1 MIDPDPKIR
10 PSAESLL
17 QHPLLCTSDIHKT
30 KRQLRREL
38 NEQKF
43 KVEVL
48 TR

>member
-1 MIDPDPKIR
+1 MTDPSPEIR
-10 PSAESLL
+10 PSAEALL
-17 QHPLLCTSDIHKT
+17 QHPLLSTSDIHKT